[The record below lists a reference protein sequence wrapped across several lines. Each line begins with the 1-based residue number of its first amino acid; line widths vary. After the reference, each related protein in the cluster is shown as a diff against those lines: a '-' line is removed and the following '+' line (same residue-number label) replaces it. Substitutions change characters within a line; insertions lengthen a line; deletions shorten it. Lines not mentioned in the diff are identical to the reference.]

1 MRELVEYAYF
11 TGMKT
16 VYLVRHAKSSWAIDD
31 IPDKDRSLKGRGI
44 RDAHMISEY
53 LSETM
58 NFNLN
63 IKLCAS
69 SATRALHTALI
80 FAQNFKIPAGDI
92 AVKDELYHCDV
103 DELHRHVIETE
114 DHIDLLFIFAH
125 NPGITDYVNSVSE
138 AGIKNVPTTGV
149 VGLSFPI
156 NRWSEAQNHGKCM
169 LFEYPKR
176 LK

>member
-1 MRELVEYAYF
+1 
-11 TGMKT
+11 
-16 VYLVRHAKSSWAIDD
+16 
-31 IPDKDRSLKGRGI
+31 
-44 RDAHMISEY
+44 MISEY
-53 LSETM
+53 LLETM